1 MDIGKLDKL
10 VKIQRLVGGLDS
22 FGQPE
27 EDWQDLATVWG
38 SCTDLSGKEF
48 LAAQAVNSQVSSK
61 VVIRYRLDVD
71 ASARLIIDAQVYL
84 IEYPLVGGRNQ
95 YLTLMCKRG

>member
-10 VKIQRLVGGLDS
+10 IKIQRLGVGVDAL
-22 FGQPE
+22 GQPE

-38 SCTDLSGKEF
+38 SCNDLSGKEF
-48 LAAQAVNSQVSSK
+48 LAAQAINSQVSSK

-71 ASARLIIDAQVYL
+71 ASARLVIDAQAYAIESVL
-84 IEYPLVGGRNQ
+84 IGGRNQ